1 MHQFYDVADG
11 VLALTTGD
19 SQFEYYQKTLG
30 GMARDTW
37 DAVVALG
44 DVVAAAAWP
53 QTVQGFW
60 SCLDVFIA
68 QYICDAD
75 LEDMWLF
82 LDQSKEPYMMTCVG
96 LCSCLRFLNQFMHFF
111 PGANNTAPY
120 DEGCMKLMYLNMMP
134 VKFWTQFAV
143 IGWCITDAA
152 FSLDQL
158 VDYMTV
164 LEEASKS
171 SRKIEHYNQ
180 ANHNRIRGR
189 RNQLP
194 RNLYF

>member
-19 SQFEYYQKTLG
+19 SQFKYYQQTLG

-37 DAVVALG
+37 DAVVAVG

-53 QTVQGFW
+53 QTVVGFR

-68 QYICDAD
+68 QYIRDAD

-82 LDQSKEPYMMTCVG
+82 LDQSKEPYMMTCVE
-96 LCSCLRFLNQFMHFF
+96 LCSCLRFLNQLMHFF
-111 PGANNTAPY
+111 PGSNNTAPS

-134 VKFWTQFAV
+134 VKFQTQFAV

-152 FSLDQL
+152 FS
-158 VDYMTV
+158 
-164 LEEASKS
+164 
-171 SRKIEHYNQ
+171 
-180 ANHNRIRGR
+180 
-189 RNQLP
+189 
-194 RNLYF
+194 